1 MNSKYMQHQINSELT
16 AFIDFLI
23 ENNLTSKN
31 KFNKKLLFENFNYY
45 LNNSFNSI
53 SFKNKNVLDVGGGN
67 GIYSFFAKICG
78 ANYVVCLEPSLDGSE
93 NDNYNYFEKIKKKF
107 DFKNIF
113 FENTTIQNFKTD
125 KLFDLVILKDSI
137 NHLDEESCINL
148 KLGDIYKKKYIKI
161 LKIIYNLMT
170 KHSTIYISD
179 CSSRNFFSDLG
190 ISNPF
195 VREIEWFKHQ
205 EPEEWIKLIKMSNFK
220 FNSLNWSSLNS
231 LKFIDPFNNTK
242 MISYFTS
249 SNFRIIADKNEK

>member
-1 MNSKYMQHQINSELT
+1 MNLKCMQYQTNSDLT

-31 KFNKKLLFENFNYY
+31 KFNKKFLFENFKYY
-45 LNNSFNSI
+45 LTNSFNSI
-53 SFKNKNVLDVGGGN
+53 SFKNKNVLDIGGGN
-67 GIYSFFAKICG
+67 GIYSFYAKLSG
-78 ANYVVCLEPSLDGSE
+78 AKHVVCLEPSLDGSE
-93 NDNYNYFEKIKKKF
+93 NHNLNYFNQIKNKF
-107 DFKNIF
+107 DFKNIV
-113 FENTTIQNFKTD
+113 FENNTIQNFKTD

-148 KLGDIYKKKYIKI
+148 KLSEIYKKKYINI

-170 KHSTIYISD
+170 NNSTIYISD
-179 CSSRNFFSDLG
+179 CSSKNFFSDLG

-195 VREIEWFKHQ
+195 VGEIEWFKHQ

-220 FNSLNWSSLNS
+220 FNALNWSSLNS
-231 LKFIDPFNNTK
+231 LKFIDPLNNTK
-242 MISYFTS
+242 IISYFTS